1 MKHSLFIILAASG
14 LISASAAAD
23 VIPVK
28 SFRYAGPFELKTPFM
43 VDSVNV
49 KSERFEPA
57 SLLKTP
63 LALDAANNGTEF
75 TGSMLPAA
83 NGTAL
88 HLLTFTID
96 NQRYLT
102 GKLNVEGLKNH
113 EVYIDGKKLNGNK
126 IALKPAT
133 HRVTIKAL
141 TTGQPE
147 QVKVSL
153 DTDKPGLASINN
165 PGMHRITLENIIG
178 GTRMTGV
185 GISPSGKMLATTYTT
200 TNDDARKSSQ
210 TIITDAATG
219 KHIATRT
226 ERLRWM
232 PKSDLLYFTRNNNGN
247 TELYTLDPLSGAEK
261 LLAASIPS
269 PFFAM
274 APTQDF
280 IIYTTM
286 QEGPK
291 ETMADMYEI
300 INPEDRQPG
309 WRNRSSIGK
318 YDLKTGV
325 AQPLTYGYHNVRLND
340 ISADGRKIYFTVS
353 EHRFT
358 KRPTTLFTI
367 YEMDLNS
374 GKTRKLVDRDGFIQT
389 AAISPDGRTLAVTG
403 SPESFSGIGKNVP
416 EDRIPSMSDGQLY
429 ALDLASGN
437 VKPLTK
443 DFNPAVESIEWGAD
457 GNIYFTAADRDYSPL
472 FRVNPATG
480 KIENMNVP
488 EEYVNNFAMAS
499 AAPAAAFFGQGASN
513 SDRLYTLNTKS
524 RQSKLAD
531 DLSARRLE
539 GITLGDVKEW
549 SFDNGRGDII
559 SARYVLPPDFDP
571 NKKYP
576 MIVNY
581 YGGCTPT
588 GRQMETRYP
597 HHLFAANGFVVLVIN
612 PSGATG
618 FGQERSSRHV
628 NTAGQGVAEDIIT
641 GVKKFVA
648 ENPWVDEKKIGN
660 IGASYGGFMTQ
671 YLHTKSDIFATG
683 ISHAG
688 ISDHTSYWG
697 NGYWGYSYSEVSMA
711 DSYPW
716 SETDLYVKES
726 PLYNADK
733 INAPLLLLHGDSDV
747 NVPFGESIQMFTA
760 LKLLGKDVKFVAVK
774 DTDHQVIDYKKRK
787 QWNDTILAWFT
798 KYLQDDP
805 SWWEALYPEK
815 SL

>member
-1 MKHSLFIILAASG
+1 MAAAGLFST
-14 LISASAAAD
+14 STAAD
-23 VIPVK
+23 VVPVK

-49 KSERFEPA
+49 KSERFDTKN
-57 SLLKTP
+57 LLQTP
-63 LALDAANNGTEF
+63 LSLDVANNGTEF
-75 TGSMLPAA
+75 TDSALPSV
-83 NGTAL
+83 NGNAL

-96 NQRYLT
+96 NQHYLT
-102 GKLNVEGLKNH
+102 GKLNVEGLKNY
-113 EVYIDGKKLNGNK
+113 EVYLDGKKLNGNK
-126 IALKPAT
+126 LAIKPAT

-147 QVKVSL
+147 QIKVSL
-153 DTDKPGLASINN
+153 DTDKSWLANINAPN
-165 PGMHRITLENIIG
+165 IHRITLENIIG
-178 GTRMTGV
+178 GTRMSGL

-200 TNDDARKSSQ
+200 TNDDARTSSR
-210 TIITDAATG
+210 TVITDAATG

-226 ERLRWM
+226 ERLNWM

-247 TELYTLDPLSGAEK
+247 TELYTLNPLTGAEK

-269 PFFAM
+269 PFFRM
-274 APTQDF
+274 APTEDF
-280 IIYTTM
+280 IIYTSM
-286 QEGPK
+286 QQGPR
-291 ETMADMYEI
+291 ETMTDMYEI

-318 YDLKTGV
+318 YDLKSGV
-325 AQPLTYGYHNVRLND
+325 AQPLTFGYHNVRLND
-340 ISADGRKIYFTVS
+340 ISADGTKIYFTVS

-358 KRPTTLFTI
+358 KRPTTLFSI
-367 YEMDLNS
+367 YEMDLNT
-374 GKTRKLVDRDGFIQT
+374 GNTRKLVDRDGFIQT
-389 AAISPDGRTLAVTG
+389 CAISPDGRTLAVTG
-403 SPESFSGIGKNVP
+403 SPESFNGIGKNVP
-416 EDRIPSMSDGQLY
+416 EGRIPSMSDGQLY
-429 ALDLASGN
+429 ILDIATG
-437 VKPLTK
+437 KITPLTK

-472 FRVNPATG
+472 FRVNPANG

-488 EEYVNNFAMAS
+488 EEYVTNFAMAA
-499 AAPAAAFFGQGASN
+499 AAPAAAFYGQGASN

-531 DLSARRLE
+531 DLSSRRLE
-539 GITLGDVKEW
+539 GITLGEVKEW
-549 SFDNGRGDII
+549 SYDNGRGDII
-559 SARYVLPPDFDP
+559 AARYVLPPDFDP
-571 NKKYP
+571 GKKYP

-641 GVKKFVA
+641 GVNKFVA
-648 ENPWVDEKKIGN
+648 EHPWINKDKIGN

-671 YLHTKSDIFATG
+671 YLHTKSNIFATG

-711 DSYPW
+711 NSYPW

-733 INAPLLLLHGDSDV
+733 VTAPLLLLHGDSDH

-760 LKLLGKDVKFVAVK
+760 LKLLGKDVKLVAVR
-774 DTDHQVIDYKKRK
+774 DADHQVFDYKKRK